1 MDITKKA
8 SVGGYIGQKEYR
20 QNRVNTGAFE
30 AKQTRIAEI
39 VGHRDT
45 INLKA
50 RELKNPLDAS
60 DDVESFIQRQ
70 AHAKEQAYRSKLN
83 RAERERL
90 IAAIKVRQSILG
102 IGDIQQMGI
111 NREEQINAAQ
121 QTRHEAKVIT
131 QNISTEMTG
140 SPLMARVARILG
152 KLPEKAYKYLS
163 ATVILSMALSA
174 CSAINHSKEFEA
186 GQAESPAATAAVP
199 DSVSDDEAVIE
210 VTPSIAPTET
220 AQPMDPVEDLLSRYL
235 AGEDIDVS
243 TLTQEEFIEFSA
255 KLAEEKNEARG
266 INPIIYDDG
275 TGNPAYINPDNYML
289 MNYDGHPDMNE
300 TIQMFVP
307 IAGKD
312 DQGNLQFEVDGQI
325 VTIPG
330 SADEDW
336 NMVISDA
343 NDTRIDWPETKIL
356 SSGMTDAEQ
365 KVTLFDVVLSPMILL
380 DKKLGQFYLAGQ
392 VPLMQSTL
400 RFLKIETDQ
409 TGHPLFARKIIT
421 HGTFY
426 YLSTEGSDLDIRSPL
441 GPIPTDSKF
450 YKALVTNSIYYIGL
464 SPSVEKSYATMENS
478 VDGYSG
484 AVVDDT
490 AFKIIFDQAENDKD
504 MVIIPATT
512 LMMKN

>member
-8 SVGGYIGQKEYR
+8 SVGGYIGQKEVR
-20 QNRVNTGAFE
+20 QNRIV
-30 AKQTRIAEI
+30 EI
-39 VGHRDT
+39 VGHHDT

-60 DDVESFIQRQ
+60 DDVESFTKRQ
-70 AHAKEQAYRSKLN
+70 TKVKEQVYRSKLN

-90 IAAIKVRQSILG
+90 IAAIKARQSILR
-102 IGDIQQMGI
+102 IGDTQQMRT

-121 QTRHEAKVIT
+121 QIRHEAKVIT
-131 QNISTEMTG
+131 QNISTEMAVG
-140 SPLMARVARILG
+140 SLRALVARILG

-174 CSAINHSKEFEA
+174 CSAINRSKEFETS
-186 GQAESPAATAAVP
+186 QAESPAATALLP
-199 DSVSDDEAVIE
+199 NSLSDDEAVVE
-210 VTPSIAPTET
+210 VTPSAVATET
-220 AQPMDPVEDLLSRYL
+220 AQPMDLVEDLLSRYF

-243 TLTQEEFIEFSA
+243 TLTQEEFVEFSA
-255 KLAEEKNEARG
+255 KLAEKKNEARG

-275 TGNPAYINPDNYML
+275 SGNPAYINPDNYML
-289 MNYDGHPDMNE
+289 MNYDGHPDMDE

-312 DQGNLQFEVDGQI
+312 EQGNLQFEVDGQI

-336 NMVISDA
+336 NMVISDV
-343 NDTRIDWPETKIL
+343 NDTRIDWPKTKIL

-380 DKKLGQFYLAGQ
+380 DKNLGQFYLAGQ

-400 RFLKIETDQ
+400 RFLQIETDQ
-409 TGHPLFARKIIT
+409 AGHPLFARKIIT

-426 YLSTEGSDLDIRSPL
+426 YLSKEGSDLDIRSPL

-490 AFKIIFDQAENDKD
+490 AFKIIFDQVENDKD

-512 LMMKN
+512 LMMRN